1 LKKFSDAKVSHSFE
15 AVTRFITAHKYLQ
28 NCLGELDKDGTT
40 LLHAIARTLPHDFD
54 EWKELFSRLLP
65 MVQEATLGLL
75 DELDHDILMYKYSE
89 GNTLLH
95 LVSQYNYVFQ
105 EPSCG
110 LDTHGI
116 QLELAKDLVRRCPKL
131 LKVTNNAGHSAYLHR
146 IHTFSTNHLN
156 EKYQESGIGWAV
168 HDNITQYLMN
178 EYMHLDDRDEII
190 TFLQGSIQGKK
201 TLTFPEHF

>member
-1 LKKFSDAKVSHSFE
+1 MKKFSDAKVSHSFE

-28 NCLGELDKDGTT
+28 NCLGEPDKDDTT

-54 EWKELFSRLLP
+54 EWKELFKWLMTNYPVLYQVEDGDGGTILSNAIRSSKCSHFVKFFTTEFPKQTSVVLQKDRELFSRLLP

-110 LDTHGI
+110 LDTH
-116 QLELAKDLVRRCPKL
+116 
-131 LKVTNNAGHSAYLHR
+131 
-146 IHTFSTNHLN
+146 
-156 EKYQESGIGWAV
+156 ES
-168 HDNITQYLMN
+168 
-178 EYMHLDDRDEII
+178 
-190 TFLQGSIQGKK
+190 SSS
-201 TLTFPEHF
+201 